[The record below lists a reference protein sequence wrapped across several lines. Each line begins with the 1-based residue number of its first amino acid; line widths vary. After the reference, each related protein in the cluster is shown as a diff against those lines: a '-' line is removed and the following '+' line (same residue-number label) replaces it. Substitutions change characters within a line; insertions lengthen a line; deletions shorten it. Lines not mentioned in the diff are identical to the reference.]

1 MNYKWKSRLYR
12 ILRYSHAYRDMRRR
26 FQMGDNP
33 DVEAVVKEAIAHVP
47 YYKDYGRYI
56 VDGFDL
62 GKLPVIRKPDIS
74 QKEDMFVS
82 DRRNLKRLKQIET
95 GGSTGYSLKLYRS
108 FRDVI
113 NGIAMADDAFLR
125 IGTDLRV
132 AVLRGQKP
140 KKGICERI
148 DGKTILLSSY
158 NLNQNTVDEY
168 LECLKRYEITC
179 LHVYPSSIT
188 ILARLIKQ
196 KYGKADLPLLKGIFA
211 SSEIFDKENKR
222 LVKDA
227 FPGVKIVDYYGHNEQ
242 SCCAMAVDDGYFY
255 FNPQCG
261 YVEFAD
267 TGERI
272 HGNRIA
278 EIVTTSMMNKT
289 MPFIRYATE
298 DYVELDDLGRVV
310 SIIGRT
316 SDFVVNGRGEIVP
329 CIMANRPLTLKNVV
343 NFQYFQDQQ
352 GKLVFR
358 VVTSPAF
365 DRNDETYI
373 LEDLATSFG
382 EDMECCIEKVNRI
395 EHTKAGKQ
403 MRLIQHLEIKSF
415 INSH

>member
-1 MNYKWKSRLYR
+1 MNYKWKSRIYR

-26 FQMGDNP
+26 FQTGDNP
-33 DVEAVVKEAIAHVP
+33 DVEAVVREAIAHVP
-47 YYKDYGRYI
+47 YYKNYGRYI
-56 VDGFDL
+56 TDGFDL

-108 FRDVI
+108 LRDII
-113 NGIAMADDAFLR
+113 NGIAMADDVFLR
-125 IGTDLRV
+125 IGTNLRV

-140 KKGICERI
+140 KKGICEKI
-148 DGKTILLSSY
+148 DGRTILLSSY

-168 LECLKRYEITC
+168 LECLKRYETTC

-222 LVKDA
+222 LVKDV

-242 SCCAMAVDDGYFY
+242 SCCAVAVDDGYFE

-267 TGERI
+267 TGERVN
-272 HGNRIA
+272 GNRIA

-298 DYVELDDLGRVV
+298 DYVELDDMGRVV
-310 SIIGRT
+310 SVIGRT

-329 CIMANRPLTLKNVV
+329 CIVLTRDESLLNVIS
-343 NFQYFQDQQ
+343 FQYRQSEAGRLDFC
-352 GKLVFR
+352 
-358 VVTSPAF
+358 VVTN
-365 DRNDETYI
+365 DRFGDRDRQSL
-373 LEDLATSFG
+373 LEDLHSSFNG
-382 EDMECCIEKVNRI
+382 LMECSVVRVDSIARTQI
-395 EHTKAGKQ
+395 GKQ
-403 MRLIQHLEIKSF
+403 KRLIQKLDIKQYQ
-415 INSH
+415 